1 MKQVPCIN
9 PRLASKRQCG
19 DALLEALIGILLMSV
34 IGLGLSF
41 ALARTFNTQRYIST
55 QNIAILQ
62 MKNLL
67 PTSSISQT
75 SCASS
80 QTIHVYLNP
89 NVQTTTD
96 VPVAITCSSASNIV
110 VGITGNTSFNETI
123 SAITRIAVAT
133 PANNANAK
141 SLFGGDGI
149 VSLTQ

>member
-9 PRLASKRQCG
+9 FRVVSKYQRG

-41 ALARTFNTQRYIST
+41 ALARTFNAQHYLST

-75 SCASS
+75 SCSSS

-96 VPVAITCSSASNIV
+96 IPVAISCSPASNIV
-110 VGITGNTSFNETI
+110 VGITGNTGFNETI
-123 SAITRIAVAT
+123 SAITRIAVST
-133 PANNANAK
+133 SANNVNAK

-149 VSLTQ
+149 ISLTQ